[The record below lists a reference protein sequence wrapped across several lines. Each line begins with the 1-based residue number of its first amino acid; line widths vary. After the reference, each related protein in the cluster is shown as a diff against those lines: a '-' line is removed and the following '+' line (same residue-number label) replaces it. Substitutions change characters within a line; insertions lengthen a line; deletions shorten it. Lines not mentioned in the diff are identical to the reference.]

1 MKKLFKQLKQ
11 WNRQRV
17 ADRRQRKM
25 DDLFNNDFNRDS
37 LTIEALSQI
46 NLRKVSTSSK
56 PKSHVAVY
64 STYFGSNQSL
74 TFNKQFVDPNFD
86 HYFISNN
93 LSLLQNVEKLGWMPI
108 HISLPISRNRI
119 LSAQQS
125 KIPKA
130 LPHIFEELNQYQYVF
145 YKDDKIDFDTSL
157 LPSLIKKM
165 ESENAALS
173 IRLHPDLTSNVLNEF
188 AVAMHQHRYEA
199 QRGQMVEYISKKVA
213 EGYSLKV
220 DHMFWTSAILRN
232 LKHPDTITINEDWYQ
247 NILDCGI
254 ECQLSFD
261 FVAQKYGCI
270 IEMPQNIS

>member
-1 MKKLFKQLKQ
+1 MKKLIKQLKQ

-17 ADRRQRKM
+17 ADRRQRKI
-25 DDLFNNDFNRDS
+25 DDLFNNDFNRSS
-37 LTIEALSQI
+37 LTIEALNQI
-46 NLRKVSTSSK
+46 TLKKKSILNEQTSRA
-56 PKSHVAVY
+56 AVY
-64 STYFGSNQSL
+64 STYFGSNHTL
-74 TFNKQFVDPNFD
+74 TFNKQMVDPNFD

-93 LSLLQNVEKLGWMPI
+93 LYLLQNVKKLGWIPI
-108 HISLPISRNRI
+108 HINLPISRNRI

-130 LPHIFEELNQYQYVF
+130 LPHIFEELNRYEYLF
-145 YKDDKIDFDTSL
+145 YRDDKIDFDTSL
-157 LPSLIKKM
+157 LPSLIEQM
-165 ESENAALS
+165 ESEKAAFS
-173 IRLHPDLTSNVLNEF
+173 IRLHPDLSSNVLNEF

-199 QRGQMVEYISKKVA
+199 QRSQMVEYISKKVA
-213 EGYSLKV
+213 DGYSLKV
-220 DHMFWTSAILRN
+220 NNMFWTSAILRH

>member
-1 MKKLFKQLKQ
+1 MKRLIKQLKQ

-46 NLRKVSTSSK
+46 NLRKVSRSSK

-74 TFNKQFVDPNFD
+74 TFNKQFVDPHID

-93 LSLLQNVEKLGWMPI
+93 LDLLQNVNKLGWIPI
-108 HISLPISRNRI
+108 HINLPLSRNRI

-157 LPSLIKKM
+157 LPSLIEKM
-165 ESENAALS
+165 EGEKAAFS
-173 IRLHPDLTSNVLNEF
+173 MRLHPDLTSNVLNEF
-188 AVAMHQHRYEA
+188 GVAMHQHRYEA
-199 QRGQMVEYISKKVA
+199 QRSQMVEYISKKVA
-213 EGYSLKV
+213 DGYSLKV
-220 DHMFWTSAILRN
+220 DNMFWTSAILRN
-232 LKHPDTITINEDWYQ
+232 LKHPETITINEDWYQ

-261 FVAQKYGCI
+261 FVAQKYSCI
-270 IEMPQNIS
+270 IEMPHNIS

>member
-17 ADRRQRKM
+17 ADRRQRKI
-25 DDLFNNDFNRDS
+25 DDLFNNDFNRSS
-37 LTIEALSQI
+37 LTIEALNQI
-46 NLRKVSTSSK
+46 MPRKRSILIK
-56 PKSHVAVY
+56 RKSCAAVY

-74 TFNKQFVDPNFD
+74 TFNKQLADSYTD

-93 LSLLQNVEKLGWMPI
+93 LDLLTNVKKLGWIPI
-108 HISLPISRNRI
+108 HINLPISRNRI

-130 LPHIFEELNQYQYVF
+130 LPHIFEELNQYEYLF

-157 LPSLIKKM
+157 LPSLIDKM
-165 ESENAALS
+165 ESEKAALS

-199 QRGQMVEYISKKVA
+199 QRSQMVEYISKKLDD
-213 EGYSLKV
+213 GYSLKV
-220 DHMFWTSAILRN
+220 RRMFWTAAILRN
-232 LKHPDTITINEDWYQ
+232 MNHPDTITINEDWYQ
-247 NILDCGI
+247 NILECGI

-261 FVAQKYGCI
+261 FVAQRYGCI
-270 IEMPQNIS
+270 IEMPHNIS